1 MFGWD
6 WGPQLVDTGIFRK
19 IGLKCWSGPQL
30 REVYLRQHHD
40 GGRVTLS
47 VYSDLTEFPGED
59 KDHYAFAMPPSGL
72 DYETAES
79 PADPV

>member
-1 MFGWD
+1 MKLGKLI
-6 WGPQLVDTGIFRK
+6 GGICVGALVAGLIPYSVKQDKEAGTCEVRSLLWAWRK
-19 IGLKCWSGPQL
+19 
-30 REVYLRQHHD
+30 
-40 GGRVTLS
+40 
-47 VYSDLTEFPGED
+47 FPGED